1 MIEEE
6 LRRWMEVAKKSGKK
20 GWVLVKE
27 GKVVG
32 VFADRKDAIAS
43 AQEPGVYL
51 LVLVE

>member
-6 LRRWMEVAKKSGKK
+6 LRRWLAAAKKSGRK
-20 GWVLVKE
+20 GWVLVKD

-32 VFADRKDAIAS
+32 VFSDRKDAIAS
-43 AQEPGVYL
+43 AQDPGLYL

>member
-6 LRRWMEVAKKSGKK
+6 LRRWLAAAKKSGKK
-20 GWVLVKE
+20 GWVLVKGGE
-27 GKVVG
+27 VVG
-32 VFADRKDAIAS
+32 VFGDRKDAIAS